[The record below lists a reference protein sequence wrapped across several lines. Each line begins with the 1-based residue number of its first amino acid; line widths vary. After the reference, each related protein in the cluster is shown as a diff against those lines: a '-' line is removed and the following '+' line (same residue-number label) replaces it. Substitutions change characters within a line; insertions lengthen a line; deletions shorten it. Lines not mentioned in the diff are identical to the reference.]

1 MRTSAPDNS
10 RSLDRGFEILRLLA
24 ERAFTV
30 EELSRKLKI
39 PRSTA
44 YRTLN
49 ALRARH
55 LVKRDPHHPRYT
67 LGYGI
72 LKLARALLGR
82 VPVREIALPTMR
94 ELAASVEETAVLTL
108 RDGRCGVA
116 VESIEASGPVRVAPA
131 PGERVPLHVGA
142 PMKALLAFLPPEEIE
157 TYVKGPLEKPTARAI
172 ADPRKLRAHLAQI
185 RQRGYAESWEEVY
198 PGAVGVAV
206 PIVGP
211 DGVPVASLAIAGPVH
226 RFTPDRVVMVAQQL
240 MSAGKELSRRIQNVQ
255 EEKIR

>member
-1 MRTSAPDNS
+1 M
-10 RSLDRGFEILRLLA
+10 
-24 ERAFTV
+24 
-30 EELSRKLKI
+30 EELSRTLEI

-44 YRTLN
+44 YRTLT
-49 ALRARH
+49 ALRDRQLVERDHRH
-55 LVKRDPHHPRYT
+55 ARYT
-67 LGYGI
+67 LGFGI

-94 ELAASVEETAVLTL
+94 ELAASVEETAVLTV

-157 TYVKGPLEKPTARAI
+157 TYLRGPLEKPTTRAI
-172 ADPRKLRAHLAQI
+172 AGQRRLRAHLAQI

-226 RFTPDRVVMVAQQL
+226 RFTPDRVVTVAQQL
-240 MSAGKELSRRIQNVQ
+240 MPAGKELSRRIQNLQ
-255 EEKIR
+255 EERIR